1 MGVYP
6 ISQLCALPAKVK
18 ETSGSRGKGEAAWG
32 VEWSTPEPEL
42 TALKRKQLS
51 VLRFRAIFHG
61 ASLFYEHFLEPR
73 GGNGYGVSGT
83 GVLRHQTP
91 GAAK

>member
-1 MGVYP
+1 MGVYL

-42 TALKRKQLS
+42 TAPGRKRLS
-51 VLRFRAIFHG
+51 LLRFRAIFHG
-61 ASLFYEHFLEPR
+61 ASPSYEHFLEPR
-73 GGNGYGVSGT
+73 GGNGYGASGT